1 MGINIVNREPISSK
15 SRDLERLLTDLQG
28 NILRS
33 HGREHVILLIIKFT
47 CAEQDAR
54 NWARAFGGWVTSALK
69 QSEQARDWLSRK
81 QESLFASLLL
91 TRSGYEYLGVNDDAK
106 IPNDPKFRSGMAKSQ
121 KLLMDSPQVEW
132 DKPYNDSIHA
142 MAVLASGDVNILAEN
157 VRTVQASLESIATV
171 TRQDGG
177 AQREKTK
184 SEGVSRYV
192 EHFNYLE
199 GRSQPLF
206 FIEDI
211 EDEIDGVTEWDP
223 FAPLSLALVKD
234 PNGGENSF
242 GSYLVY
248 RKLEQRVRT
257 FKARERKAESNPPS
271 VSDELGLVN
280 RDRQRVGAMV
290 VGRFENGTPLA
301 ISKTDN
307 LRSAPNNFNY
317 EDDPDGTKCPLFA
330 HIRKVNPR
338 TEASKNH
345 RIVRRG
351 IPYADVLLP
360 MSPGDKLFNNNLNK
374 MTENGVGL
382 LFMCFQ
388 ASIENQFE
396 HIQRLIND
404 PNEPTS
410 GAGIDGL
417 VGQGDHTHA
426 WPLAWGEDKTKAASF
441 GSFVKLKGGEYF
453 FAPCISFFD
462 RLV

>member
-1 MGINIVNREPISSK
+1 MAINIVNTEPIVLK
-15 SRDLERLLTDLQG
+15 SNDNESLLSDLQG

-33 HGREHVILLIIKFT
+33 HGRENVILLIIKFT

-54 NWARAFGGWVTSALK
+54 NWVRAFSGWVTSALK
-69 QSEQARDWLSRK
+69 QSEQARDWLSRAE
-81 QESLFASLLL
+81 ESLFANLFV
-91 TRSGYEYLGVNDDAK
+91 TRRGYEYLGVKDDAK
-106 IPNDPKFRSGMAKSQ
+106 IPSDPKFRTGMAGSQ
-121 KLLMDSPQVEW
+121 QVLIDSPQTAW
-132 DKPYNDSIHA
+132 DAPYNETIHA
-142 MAVLASGDVNILAEN
+142 MALLASGDTNKLSEK
-157 VRTVQASLESIATV
+157 VRTVEASLERIALV
-171 TRQDGG
+171 THQNGR
-177 AQREKTK
+177 AQREKIN
-184 SEGVSRYV
+184 SAGGSRYV

-206 FIEDI
+206 FKEDL
-211 EDEIDGVTEWDP
+211 EDEIDGLSEWNP
-223 FAPLSLALVKD
+223 FAPLNLALVKD

-248 RKLEQRVRT
+248 RKLEQQVRD
-257 FKARERKAESNPPS
+257 FKERERKVESDPPS
-271 VSDELGLVN
+271 VSDELGLAN
-280 RDRQRVGAMV
+280 RERQRVGAMV

-317 EDDPDGTKCPLFA
+317 DDDPKGTKCPHFA

-351 IPYADVLLP
+351 IPYTDVPLQ
-360 MSPGDKLFNNNLNK
+360 MSPGDEHFNDDLNK
-374 MTENGVGL
+374 MAEGEVGL

-396 HIQRLIND
+396 HIQRLLND
-404 PNEPTS
+404 PNEPTA
-410 GAGIDGL
+410 GAGIDALIGH
-417 VGQGDHTHA
+417 GDHTHA
-426 WPLAWGEDKTKAASF
+426 WPLTWGEDKTKTADF
-441 GSFVKLKGGEYF
+441 GNFVELKGGEYF

-462 RLV
+462 TLV